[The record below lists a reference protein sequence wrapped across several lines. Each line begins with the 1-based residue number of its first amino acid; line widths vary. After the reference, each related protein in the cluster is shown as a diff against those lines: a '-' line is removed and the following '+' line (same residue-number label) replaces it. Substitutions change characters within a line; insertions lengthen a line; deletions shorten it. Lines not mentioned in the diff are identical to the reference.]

1 MVNRYCCKLVMSRVK
16 KCDEFV
22 NFKKML
28 TQSLNCSGKIV
39 DGRWSVSRS
48 WQRVHLHFS
57 SNSSSPLFRQRVME
71 PQNLDGAIRRNQLEW
86 DKKSNAHFDEE
97 IKQMFDSYSLTYLAF
112 PARNQSDL
120 CLSPRT
126 ASTISELFRGC
137 WKCNTKF
144 IKWLMNKSYWYN
156 NHICWLL
163 AIFYGNLAEINSF
176 ALHKWS
182 LFRKYINQNN
192 ENQN

>member
-1 MVNRYCCKLVMSRVK
+1 MSRVK

-39 DGRWSVSRS
+39 DGRRSGSRS

-57 SNSSSPLFRQRVME
+57 SNSFPPHLMQRVME

-86 DKKSNAHFDEE
+86 DKKSDAHFDEK

-144 IKWLMNKSYWYN
+144 IKWLMNKWMRTRATDT
-156 NHICWLL
+156 ITIFVDCWQFFMG
-163 AIFYGNLAEINSF
+163 IWRRST
-176 ALHKWS
+176 ALHFTNDLCS
-182 LFRKYINQNN
+182 
-192 ENQN
+192 ENTLIKTMKIRIK